1 MKEILLLFLL
11 PQVVFI
17 PLAVIVKRA
26 MNRAEKAL
34 EPETT
39 DAGGDAPP
47 EGDGDG
53 EKERGAG
60 VYLALWSAYKSLT
73 DQRAHRYRGW
83 LSSCIRHAQRGE
95 MIPAA
100 VAVKALEL
108 TRSELAGARFD
119 DGEHEPIYFDLSGLD
134 AAIAALAKL
143 TEKEEGEGV

>member
-17 PLAVIVKRA
+17 PLAVILKRA

-34 EPETT
+34 EPDDT
-39 DAGGDAPP
+39 DRAVDTPP
-47 EGDGDG
+47 EEGDG

-60 VYLALWSAYKSLT
+60 VYLAVWSAYKSLT

-83 LSSCIRHAQRGE
+83 LSACIRHAQRGE

-108 TRSELAGARFD
+108 TRKELEGARYED
-119 DGEHEPIYFDLSGLD
+119 EEHPAVYFDLSGLD
-134 AAIAALAKL
+134 AAMAALAKL